1 MRKIDVTDRAV
12 SGGWTLPTGW
22 TVRADTSP
30 DYDTG
35 PVDDEGLTRTQ
46 HVTYDQGD
54 WEYVVVSVWV
64 QDNASREWGRS
75 VIGGVEAGELTHT
88 DEDDN
93 VTGRMFSDP
102 LTDNPAEYSPIREYD
117 MIGEALR
124 EAVAELERF
133 GTPVLVEPTTE
144 YSGL

>member
-1 MRKIDVTDRAV
+1 MPKIDVTDRAI
-12 SGGWTLPTGW
+12 SGGWTLPDGW
-22 TVRADTSP
+22 SVRADTSP

-64 QDNASREWGRS
+64 QDNAGREWGRS
-75 VIGGVEAGELTHT
+75 VIGGVEAGSYTMT

-93 VTGRMFSDP
+93 VTGQVFIDP
-102 LTDNPAEYSPIREYD
+102 LEDAHPIRDHD

-124 EAVAELERF
+124 EAVAGLERF
-133 GTPVLVEPTTE
+133 GTPVLVEPATE